1 MWRIGSLMWGVTSI
15 VDSLYAFLQASLIKS
30 SILSPSAANASL
42 LPILEMVIATLLT
55 REW

>member
-1 MWRIGSLMWGVTSI
+1 MTYIGSPMWGVTSI